1 MGIAVNITRDS
12 IGLNTEYDGLLIK
25 LQSAGELVT
34 KLNSEFVTFYQSA
47 NFNELDPTFYTRYNS
62 YELGVLLR
70 AIFDEGI
77 GQATTSNNNEESIN
91 NILQTNSGIDD
102 EIQHLVLSINEHPFV
117 DDIAHLVV
125 VTEKNI
131 VFWASN
137 LLKTLNCDDAL
148 LGEYLESSFTN
159 LLYYKDF
166 NSLSKVKG
174 GFQNFQKEIVNFLHT
189 LNFFELNDGSIQE
202 EINEINAKVTHV
214 FCEEGGAKS
223 KRAQGELKREFIFE
237 NIKYSNVNC
246 EFHYKLENIDDHKG
260 GEHFKNRIYVGFIK
274 SGEFKKIG
282 IAHIG
287 FHL

>member
-12 IGLNTEYDGLLIK
+12 IGLNTEYDELLIK

-34 KLNSEFVTFYQSA
+34 KLNSDFVAFYRSS
-47 NFNELDPTFYTRYNS
+47 NFNELDSTFYTKYSN

-77 GQATTSNNNEESIN
+77 GQATTSENTEEDIS
-91 NILQTNSGIDD
+91 NILLTNNGIEDDVQNLLLSIDD
-102 EIQHLVLSINEHPFV
+102 YSFIDEI
-117 DDIAHLVV
+117 ARLVV
-125 VTEKNI
+125 TTEKHI
-131 VFWASN
+131 VSWGSN
-137 LLKTLNCDDAL
+137 LLKNLKCDDDL
-148 LGEYLESSFTN
+148 LGEYLESLFAN
-159 LLYYKDF
+159 LIYYKDF
-166 NSLSKVKG
+166 NSLSKIKG
-174 GFQNFQKEIVNFLHT
+174 GFQNFQKEIVNFLHI

-202 EINEINAKVTHV
+202 EVKEINAKVTHT

-223 KRAQGELKREFIFE
+223 KRAQDELKREFTFG
-237 NIKYSNVNC
+237 NKKFSNVNC
-246 EFHYKLENIDDHKG
+246 EFHYKLENIDDQKG

-274 SGEFKKIG
+274 SDELKKIG